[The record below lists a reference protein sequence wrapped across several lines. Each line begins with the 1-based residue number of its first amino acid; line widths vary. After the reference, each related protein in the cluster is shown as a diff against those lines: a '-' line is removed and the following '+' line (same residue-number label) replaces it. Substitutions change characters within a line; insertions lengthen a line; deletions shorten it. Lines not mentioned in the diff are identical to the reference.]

1 MTICVGIPKST
12 SAPGPTARVS
22 RRTLFAVLA
31 AIFFFTAPAY
41 AGIAPN
47 PGGAVV
53 ITNSTTSSYVDVN
66 TQVTQRVDNYSTT
79 LLAFLNGSQVYSGTF
94 LVQFSDPSVQAAV
107 TAADSILSGDGAS
120 FGPPSLFSSSSLLQ
134 GSVTD
139 PPVLTCSPCNQA
151 TGNTTT
157 TDTLTFGPATILVGD
172 NMSDTFTVLAG
183 QLDQNINTNNEYY
196 AYYDIVTTDT
206 YLNTPNLRDSRHY
219 ADRHRARAGQR
230 NNAGRRSWRLGRGE
244 TPSPDVEDN
253 WASHEMNATVAKVP
267 DVRDCRSRGIQTQ
280 QGPGSQ

>member
-1 MTICVGIPKST
+1 MTKLSQLFQH
-12 SAPGPTARVS
+12 SARNDFGRPTAQASAQPMRDHGL
-22 RRTLFAVLA
+22 TLIAVVA
-31 AIFFFTAPAY
+31 AIFCFTAPAY

-53 ITNSTTSSYVDVN
+53 VTNSTTSSYVDVN

-139 PPVLTCSPCNQA
+139 PPVLTCSPCNQS
-151 TGNTTT
+151 TGNVTNSTTQ
-157 TDTLTFGPATILVGD
+157 TFGPATILVGD
-172 NMSDTFTVLAG
+172 NQSDTFTVLAG
-183 QLDQNINTNNEYY
+183 QLDININTNNEYY
-196 AYYDIVTTDT
+196 AYYNVDTTNTFLDSQTYEILGTTQTVTAPEPASASILFAGFGAIV
-206 YLNTPNLRDSRHY
+206 
-219 ADRHRARAGQR
+219 AARR
-230 NNAGRRSWRLGRGE
+230 RRSK
-244 TPSPDVEDN
+244 T
-253 WASHEMNATVAKVP
+253 K
-267 DVRDCRSRGIQTQ
+267 
-280 QGPGSQ
+280 